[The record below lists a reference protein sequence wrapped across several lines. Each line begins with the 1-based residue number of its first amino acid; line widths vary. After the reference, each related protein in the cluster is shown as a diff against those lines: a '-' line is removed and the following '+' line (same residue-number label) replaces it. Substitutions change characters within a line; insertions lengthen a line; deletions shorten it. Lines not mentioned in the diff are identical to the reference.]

1 MQIHCIRKSD
11 KEVTMIETDNTPNR
25 EHDYLKLSG
34 KPFVETV
41 EESETIDDNDTDIEV
56 ARQAY
61 KDKFGKDVAVT
72 YKNNLARI
80 QSKLNG

>member
-11 KEVTMIETDNTPNR
+11 KEITMIETDNTPNW
-25 EHDYLKLSG
+25 EHNYLKLSW
-34 KPFVETV
+34 KPFIETV
-41 EESETIDDNDTDIEV
+41 DTIDDNNVDIET

>member
-1 MQIHCIRKSD
+1 MQIHCIRRSD
-11 KEVTMIETDNTPNR
+11 KEVTIIETDNTPNR
-25 EHDYLKLSG
+25 EHDYLKLSW

-41 EESETIDDNDTDIEV
+41 ETIDNNDMDIEV

>member
-11 KEVTMIETDNTPNR
+11 KEVTVIETDNTPNR
-25 EHDYLKLSG
+25 EHDYLKLSW
-34 KPFVETV
+34 KPFAGA
-41 EESETIDDNDTDIEV
+41 TIDDNDTDIEV